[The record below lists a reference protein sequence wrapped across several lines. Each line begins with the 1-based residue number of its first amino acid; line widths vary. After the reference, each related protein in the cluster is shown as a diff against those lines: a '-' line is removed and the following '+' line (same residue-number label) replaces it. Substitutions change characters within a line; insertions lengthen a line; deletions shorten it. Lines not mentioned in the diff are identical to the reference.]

1 MRKDTLLI
9 AVVCPFLVG
18 LKFNIRRIALNIFK
32 FDNDLKSYADKAKYI
47 EDTFDVNKLNKVVT
61 NKVKG
66 GENISD
72 TSFGNFLDDVAN
84 YLLESKDID
93 SGRKIEDTFYRNEK
107 HYKSSYAMG
116 KNTAVDT
123 DLTEWKMNEQTI
135 EDSVLDDYSS
145 VNGYLNRLF
154 NTDNLDRME
163 IRKLIMNISKLE
175 KVTSKELLS
184 AFEWFEDVLK
194 DSLSEKDLDFVSLF
208 KKYDKI
214 ADISKELNVSS
225 QAVSNKLTRVCDKI
239 KKNLQEK

>member
-1 MRKDTLLI
+1 M
-9 AVVCPFLVG
+9 
-18 LKFNIRRIALNIFK
+18 
-32 FDNDLKSYADKAKYI
+32 
-47 EDTFDVNKLNKVVT
+47 VT

-93 SGRKIEDTFYRNEK
+93 SGRKIKDTFYRNEK

-163 IRKLIMNISKLE
+163 IRKLIMNIGKLE

-184 AFEWFEDVLK
+184 AFEWFKDVLK